1 MHLEFVLGRNV
12 ICNILHESHVGPE
25 FVGSYREHLLVYST
39 PSQFGDVSVFGATKF
54 ETDPENDVTD
64 DKASSVGPNGT
75 FGVVV

>member
-1 MHLEFVLGRNV
+1 LHLEFVLGRNV

-25 FVGSYREHLLVYST
+25 FVGSYREHLEVHST
-39 PSQFGDVSVFGATKF
+39 TQFGDVSVFGATKF

-64 DKASSVGPNGT
+64 DKASSVGP

>member
-1 MHLEFVLGRNV
+1 
-12 ICNILHESHVGPE
+12 
-25 FVGSYREHLLVYST
+25 
-39 PSQFGDVSVFGATKF
+39 VSVFGATKF